1 MPKIDKKSLAF
12 KIAVISALVSFISFG
27 YKLTLGIITASMVL
41 IIASISALMV
51 FICKLMFV
59 RNTTKTKEQKK
70 KAYFIM
76 TIAATVFVALFVLF
90 SVLKVGGIDTSNQK
104 TYSGWAGALF
114 ILFILIMFVLSV
126 IKLRGALEKNDL
138 VFKGL
143 KEMTFIS
150 ALTDVVIIMEF
161 IYRIVRHYIEDVNIV
176 RIVRLTN
183 NYSSIAVSVFM
194 IIVVVSMF
202 KRSLGYNKD

>member
-41 IIASISALMV
+41 IIASISTLMV

-76 TIAATVFVALFVLF
+76 TIAATIFVALFILF

>member
-12 KIAVISALVSFISFG
+12 KIAVISAIVSFVSFG
-27 YKLTLGIITASMVL
+27 YKLTLGIITSSMVL
-41 IIASISALMV
+41 IIASISTLMV
-51 FICKLMFV
+51 FVCKLMFV
-59 RNTTKTKEQKK
+59 KNTAKTKEEKK

-76 TIAATVFVALFVLF
+76 TIAATVFVALFILF
-90 SVLKVGGIDTSNQK
+90 SVLKVGGVDTSNQK
-104 TYSGWAGALF
+104 TYSGWVGALF

-126 IKLRGALEKNDL
+126 IKLRGALNKDDL
-138 VFKGL
+138 MVTGL

-161 IYRIVRHYIEDVNIV
+161 IYRMVWHYVQDANII

-194 IIVVVSMF
+194 VIVVISMF

>member
-12 KIAVISALVSFISFG
+12 KIAVISAIVSFVSFG
-27 YKLTLGIITASMVL
+27 YKLTLGIITSSMIL

-161 IYRIVRHYIEDVNIV
+161 IYRIVRHYIQDVNIV

-202 KRSLGYNKD
+202 KRSFGVKD

>member
-1 MPKIDKKSLAF
+1 MGKMDKKSMAF
-12 KIAVISALVSFISFG
+12 KLAVLSAAVSFVSFG
-27 YKLTLGIITASMVL
+27 YKLSLGIITTSMVL
-41 IIASISALMV
+41 IIASISTLMV
-51 FICKLMFV
+51 FVCKLMFV
-59 RNTTKTKEQKK
+59 KNTTKTKEEKK

-76 TIAATVFVALFVLF
+76 TIAATVFVALFIIF
-90 SVLKVGGIDTSNQK
+90 SVLKVGGVDTSNQK
-104 TYSGWAGALF
+104 TYSGWIGALF

-126 IKLRGALEKNDL
+126 IKLRGALNKDDL
-138 VFKGL
+138 MVTGL

-161 IYRIVRHYIEDVNIV
+161 IYRMVWHYIQDVNII

-194 IIVVVSMF
+194 VIVVVSMF
-202 KRSLGYNKD
+202 RRSLGYKKD

>member
-12 KIAVISALVSFISFG
+12 KIAVISAIVSFVSFG
-27 YKLTLGIITASMVL
+27 YKLALGIITSSMIL
-41 IIASISALMV
+41 IIASISALMI

-76 TIAATVFVALFVLF
+76 TIAATIFVALFVLF

-161 IYRIVRHYIEDVNIV
+161 IYRIVRHYIQDVNIV

-202 KRSLGYNKD
+202 KRSFGIKD

>member
-12 KIAVISALVSFISFG
+12 KIAVISAIVSFVSFG
-27 YKLTLGIITASMVL
+27 YKLALGIITSSMIL
-41 IIASISALMV
+41 IIASISALMI

-70 KAYFIM
+70 RAYFIM
-76 TIAATVFVALFVLF
+76 TIAATIFVALFVLF

-161 IYRIVRHYIEDVNIV
+161 IYRIVRHYIQDVNIV
-176 RIVRLTN
+176 KIVRLTN

-202 KRSLGYNKD
+202 KRSFGVKD

>member
-76 TIAATVFVALFVLF
+76 TIAATIFVALFILF